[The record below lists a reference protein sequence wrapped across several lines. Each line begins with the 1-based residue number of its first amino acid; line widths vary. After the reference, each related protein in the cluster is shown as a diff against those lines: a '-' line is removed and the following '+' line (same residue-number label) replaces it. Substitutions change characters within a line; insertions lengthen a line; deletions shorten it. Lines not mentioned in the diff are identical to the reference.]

1 MAKAMYCEKCGNVY
15 YPFFWFKKCKFC
27 KTKMKLFPQEMVQKY
42 KIFDES
48 WMELSGKL
56 GRYSNPCNVHTINEE
71 LTLCEELLARR
82 NDFVMNELADNPMFS
97 MELFEERVQKSRSL
111 DRRLAESHYQER
123 CEKFAKSL
131 AQTHK
136 GADQAGHVPKCPIC
150 GSPDIQRIAI
160 GTRAVKTAAF
170 GIAGA
175 VDDAGKT
182 YKCGNC
188 GSKF

>member
-1 MAKAMYCEKCGNVY
+1 
-15 YPFFWFKKCKFC
+15 
-27 KTKMKLFPQEMVQKY
+27 MKLFPQEMVQKY